1 MQMLSASEQRLKELW
16 QKAFAT
22 DPSEREPILFQFR
35 DALHEDLEQIR
46 AEMLPKGMRL
56 VSNNSK

>member
-1 MQMLSASEQRLKELW
+1 MLSASEQRLKELW

-22 DPSEREPILFQFR
+22 DPSERENPSCFNSEMPCN
-35 DALHEDLEQIR
+35 EDLDQLR